1 MHPTYQWTI
10 RRRSAMSTMKWMTN
24 AVRDIAISLLW
35 IFANAAYSQDEIRV
49 GIIGLDT
56 SHAPAFTRL
65 LNATD
70 DPEWISGAKVV
81 AAVAQGSHDIES
93 SVSRVPEYTTAV
105 KKYDVRIVDTVET
118 LVAQVDAVLL
128 ESNDG
133 RVHLEQVVP
142 VLAAGKPVF
151 IDKPIAGSLVDTLVI
166 FTLADYFNTPV
177 FSSSSLRFASTTTS
191 VRDGAIGE
199 VLGCDTFSPCLLEK
213 THPDLFWYGIHGI
226 ESLFTVMGSECKS
239 VIRTSTKEFD
249 QVTGVWSGGR
259 IGTFRGMRQGKRAY
273 GGTAFGTKGVMS
285 VGNHDGYRPLL
296 LEIISF
302 FKTGKSPV
310 SMEETTAIY
319 AFMEA
324 ADQSKQSQK
333 RVTIADVLK
342 KASQSAKPIVA
353 RQIAGLKK

>member
-1 MHPTYQWTI
+1 MPN
-10 RRRSAMSTMKWMTN
+10 MKWITN
-24 AVRDIAISLLW
+24 GVCGLAISFLW
-35 IFANAAYSQDEIRV
+35 ILADVAHSQDEIRV

-56 SHAPAFTRL
+56 SHAPAFTKL
-65 LNATD
+65 LNVTD
-70 DPEWISGAKVV
+70 DPQWIPGAKVV
-81 AAVAQGSHDIES
+81 AAVSQGSHDIVS
-93 SVSRVPEYTTAV
+93 SVSRVPQYTEAV
-105 KKYDVRIVDTVET
+105 KKYGVRIVDTVEI
-118 LVAQVDAVLL
+118 LVEQVDAVLL

-151 IDKPIAGSLVDTLVI
+151 IDKPIAGSLVDALVI
-166 FTLADYFNTPV
+166 FTLADYFSTPV
-177 FSSSSLRFASTTTS
+177 FSSSSLRFASTTQA
-191 VRDGAIGE
+191 VRDGSIGE

-226 ESLFTVMGSECKS
+226 ESLFTVMGSECES
-239 VIRTSTKEFD
+239 VVRTSTKEFD
-249 QVTGVWSGGR
+249 QVTGIWSGGR
-259 IGTFRGMRQGKRAY
+259 IGTFRGIRKGTRAY
-273 GGTAFGTKGVMS
+273 GGMAFGTKGVIS
-285 VGNHDGYRPLL
+285 VGNLDGYRPLL

-310 SMEETTAIY
+310 SVEETTAIY

-342 KASQSAKPIVA
+342 RASQSAKPIVA
-353 RQIAGLKK
+353 RQIAYLKNNE